1 MYDSEF
7 LERRICDLRRVQG
20 IYAEDYMGASAL
32 ITTFIVDMPVNSPVD
47 GAESLEALCLR
58 YSTRS
63 SNFLFSPSDGSGL

>member
-1 MYDSEF
+1 
-7 LERRICDLRRVQG
+7 
-20 IYAEDYMGASAL
+20 MGASAL